1 MLIEK
6 FNYKPISRKQVD
18 GKRLYSTPDGHAVPS
33 VTTILDRTKTQEKRQ
48 ALANWKK
55 RVGEKQ
61 AQQISTEAANVGTV
75 MHKFMEDYSRD
86 GVLREPGSN
95 MIQQQGHKMAKV
107 IVDEA
112 MSHMTETWGV
122 EVPLYYPELYAGT
135 TDCVGMWKGKPAIID
150 FKQTNKPKKDAWVDD
165 YKIQLTAYANAH
177 NAMFDTDIS
186 TGVILMCS
194 RDFDFQIWEVEGEE
208 FELYSNAWWD
218 KVHEFYAS

>member
-194 RDFDFQIWEVEGEE
+194 RDFNFQIWEVEGEE

>member
-1 MLIEK
+1 MLVEK
-6 FNYKPISRKQVD
+6 FDYKPISRKQVE

-33 VTTILDRTKTQEKRQ
+33 VTTILDRTKPREKRE

-86 GVLREPGSN
+86 GVLRDPGSN

-107 IVDEA
+107 IVDQA

-177 NAMFDTDIS
+177 NAMFETDIS

-194 RDFDFQIWEVEGEE
+194 RDFQFQIWELQGAE
-208 FELYSNAWWD
+208 FEYWSHAWWD
-218 KVHEFYAS
+218 RVYEFYAS

>member
-95 MIQQQGHKMAKV
+95 MIQHQGHKMAKV

-194 RDFDFQIWEVEGEE
+194 RDFQFQIWEVEGAE
-208 FELYSNAWWD
+208 FEYWSHAWWD
-218 KVHEFYAS
+218 RVHEFYSC

>member
-95 MIQQQGHKMAKV
+95 MIQHQGHKMAKV

>member
-33 VTTILDRTKTQEKRQ
+33 VTTILDQTKTQEKRQ